1 MRADQARRLVPRRV
15 RRLLR
20 RALDAR
26 AASAY
31 SSSDL
36 ETDLTSDDLPPQR
49 LDHTRVPELRGRP
62 IGFGP
67 VRELSSEP
75 PVFLCGIPY
84 DLFQGFAPAFGKRYG
99 QRPAGFLIVPTWSI
113 EHPDR
118 VAALV
123 EGHHWHTER
132 FPEHRLRYL
141 CNSEGEADLLRAHD
155 LPADLLNHK
164 CTVSDEIFR
173 PLPDV
178 EVEFDAV
185 YVARFVREKRH
196 ELGAQV
202 PRVLRVAY
210 AEGQRSREREFR
222 LLRKQI
228 LRPGHVLAN
237 DLDAGLPV
245 RMSPDEVNRALNR
258 AAVGLL
264 LSEVEGAS
272 YAAVEYLLA
281 GLPVVSTPS
290 LGGREA
296 YFDPEYCL
304 ICDPTPDD
312 VRDAVRELTA
322 RQVPREYVRT
332 KTLERLRVQR
342 ERILDERDALLVG
355 LGAHPPVR
363 DGWPYGDVSGI
374 PWRTFNA
381 HLAAFDS
388 RQKQTL
394 AAEVG
399 LAAADLDGVQ
409 LTAHELRSVIEA
421 VSSRP
426 GCALLVFGT
435 GHDSVLWERV
445 NGGGTTAFV
454 EADPVWADRARA
466 RLHVAT
472 VHRVDFTTRVEQWSE
487 LLDRPDSLALDLPDE
502 VTGRR

>member
-1 MRADQARRLVPRRV
+1 MFKLAKTFTLAILLAALFVLFSTSSVFADDGGATGETPVAAESDSGEVTPTDEPPTTETPVAEETPLPQETTADPLITEEPLPTEPLAVEETPFPEESLPLDGELILADEAGDPLVMASEETAALLQGGDPYFMVGTQKYAWVFDTDGLPGWQTDCPAGTTPGTIVATVNPAGLVAGHYSGTITISAAGAINTITIPVSLTVGNAGAGAEDGVRMRAEQARRLVPRRV

-99 QRPAGFLIVPTWSI
+99 HRPAGFLIVPTWSI

-178 EVEFDAV
+178 EVEFDA
-185 YVARFVREKRH
+185 
-196 ELGAQV
+196 
-202 PRVLRVAY
+202 
-210 AEGQRSREREFR
+210 GQAFKPNKADWLDGRWSGMKAAKEIGRASCRER
-222 LLRKQI
+222 
-228 LRPGHVLAN
+228 V
-237 DLDAGLPV
+237 
-245 RMSPDEVNRALNR
+245 
-258 AAVGLL
+258 
-264 LSEVEGAS
+264 
-272 YAAVEYLLA
+272 
-281 GLPVVSTPS
+281 
-290 LGGREA
+290 
-296 YFDPEYCL
+296 
-304 ICDPTPDD
+304 
-312 VRDAVRELTA
+312 
-322 RQVPREYVRT
+322 
-332 KTLERLRVQR
+332 
-342 ERILDERDALLVG
+342 
-355 LGAHPPVR
+355 
-363 DGWPYGDVSGI
+363 
-374 PWRTFNA
+374 
-381 HLAAFDS
+381 
-388 RQKQTL
+388 
-394 AAEVG
+394 
-399 LAAADLDGVQ
+399 
-409 LTAHELRSVIEA
+409 
-421 VSSRP
+421 
-426 GCALLVFGT
+426 
-435 GHDSVLWERV
+435 
-445 NGGGTTAFV
+445 
-454 EADPVWADRARA
+454 
-466 RLHVAT
+466 
-472 VHRVDFTTRVEQWSE
+472 
-487 LLDRPDSLALDLPDE
+487 
-502 VTGRR
+502 